1 MVVSKKNAKF
11 MREYEEMLWM
21 SELKALSKYSLEH
34 PLSDKQYDRMME
46 LKEKLGLG
54 YG

>member
-1 MVVSKKNAKF
+1 MNINNKRKKVVREF
-11 MREYEEMLWM
+11 ERMRDLA
-21 SELKALSKYSLEH
+21 ELKALSKYSLEH

-46 LKEKLGLG
+46 LKEKI